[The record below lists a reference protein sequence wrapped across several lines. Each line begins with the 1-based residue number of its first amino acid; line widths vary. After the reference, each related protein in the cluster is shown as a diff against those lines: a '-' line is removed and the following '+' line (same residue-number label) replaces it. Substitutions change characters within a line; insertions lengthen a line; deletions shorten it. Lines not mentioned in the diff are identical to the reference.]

1 LKTKGSKKTK
11 VNIVTLGC
19 SKNLVDSEVLLTQ
32 LRGNGIQA
40 VHESGDD
47 DASVV
52 VINTCGFIDNAKQE
66 SIDTILRY
74 VDAKE
79 EGIVDKVYVTG
90 CLSQR
95 YKDDLEKEIPEVDAW
110 FGTRDLSRLLK
121 VFKADYKHELVG
133 ERILTNPSHYA
144 YLKISEGCDRPC
156 SFCAIPLM
164 RGKHISR
171 PIEELVLEARNL
183 AKNGTKELLII
194 AQDSTYYGLDL
205 YKKRNLADLLRNL
218 SDVEGIEWIRLHYAF
233 PAGFPMDA
241 LDVMAERPNICKYLD
256 IPLQHGSTKMLQLM
270 RRGITR
276 EKTEQL
282 LHTIREK
289 VPGIAIRTTMIA
301 GHPGETE
308 EDFNEMMGFIERSR
322 FERLGIFNYSHEEN
336 THSHSMADDV
346 PAEVKQQRA
355 DAVMELQQNISL
367 DINHQK
373 IGKTMK
379 VLIDRKEGGNF
390 IGRTEFDS
398 PEVDNDV
405 IIESQD
411 DYLRI
416 GDFVDVKIKSAT
428 EFDLTGEVVLPRPN
442 APGPRP

>member
-1 LKTKGSKKTK
+1 MKTKGNRNTK

-32 LRGNGIQA
+32 LKGNGVNA
-40 VHESGDD
+40 VHESSDD
-47 DASVV
+47 DSNVV

-79 EGIVDKVYVTG
+79 EGAIDKVYVTG

-95 YKDDLEKEIPEVDAW
+95 YKDDLEKEIPQVDAW

-121 VFKADYKHELVG
+121 VFKANYKQELVG
-133 ERILTNPSHYA
+133 ERILTNPSHFA

-164 RGKHISR
+164 RGGHVSR
-171 PIEELVLEARNL
+171 PMEELVLEAKNL

-205 YKKRNLADLLRNL
+205 YKKRNLSDLLKRL
-218 SDVEGIEWIRLHYAF
+218 SDVDGIEWIRLHYAF
-233 PAGFPMDA
+233 PSGFPLDV
-241 LDVMAERPNICKYLD
+241 LDVMAERSNICKYLD

-270 RRGITR
+270 KRGITR

-289 VPGIAIRTTMIA
+289 VPGIAIRTTMIS
-301 GHPGETE
+301 GHPNETE
-308 EDFNEMMGFIERSR
+308 EEFLEMMTFIEKSR

-336 THSHSMADDV
+336 THSHSMPDNV
-346 PAEVKQQRA
+346 SAEIKQERS

-367 DINHQK
+367 ELNQQRV
-373 IGKTMK
+373 GQTLK
-379 VLIDRKEGGNF
+379 VIVDRKEGGNF

-398 PEVDNDV
+398 PEVDNEV
-405 IIESQD
+405 IIESNNS
-411 DYLRI
+411 YLRI
-416 GDFVDVKIKSAT
+416 GDFVNVKVSAAT
-428 EFDLTGEVVLPRPN
+428 EFDLTGSVIP
-442 APGPRP
+442 